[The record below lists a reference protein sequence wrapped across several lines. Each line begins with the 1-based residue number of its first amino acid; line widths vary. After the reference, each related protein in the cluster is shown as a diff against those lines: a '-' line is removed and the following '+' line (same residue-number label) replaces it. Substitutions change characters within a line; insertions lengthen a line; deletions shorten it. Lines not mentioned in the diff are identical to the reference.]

1 MSSQKS
7 QKLFIKVKHNIS
19 MSSTKE
25 EIVTSALVVID
36 SQQEELQTL
45 RERQIVLISLACIFF
60 TLHMLF

>member
-1 MSSQKS
+1 M
-7 QKLFIKVKHNIS
+7 KHNSIS

-25 EIVTSALVVID
+25 EIVTSALDIID
-36 SQQEELQTL
+36 SQGEELQTL